1 MPTDKLFSCDVAC
14 LGILV
19 ADAVGVPIDA
29 LPPRGTLAL
38 LDRVELHTGG
48 NGANTSAALAKLGV
62 SVSLLGKVGRD
73 NLGDFV
79 IGSLARH
86 GVHVGGVLQD
96 NSAPTAATM
105 VIVHSDAERSFL
117 HAIGANTAFGEA
129 DVDWD
134 KTNGA
139 SIFHI
144 AGPQLMPQLEG
155 DPLARICREAKRRG
169 MTTVLDTV
177 MNPRSQGWEG
187 IAPCLPYLD
196 WFVPS
201 LDEAVAL
208 LETEQGDL
216 WEVLEKRGVQN
227 VAVKCAK
234 EGCWIKA
241 KNRTPLHV
249 PAFPVDAMDSLG
261 AGDCWA
267 AGFVTGLLRG
277 WPLDKIGQFA
287 NAVGACSV
295 QALGATT
302 GVLPEAETWAWVAAQ
317 AKDGGNNGKTV

>member
-1 MPTDKLFSCDVAC
+1 MPTDKLFSCEVAC

-96 NSAPTAATM
+96 DSAPTAATM

-117 HAIGANTAFGEA
+117 HAIGANAAFEEA
-129 DVDWD
+129 DVNWD
-134 KTNGA
+134 KTTGA
-139 SIFHI
+139 AIFHV
-144 AGPQLMPQLEG
+144 AGPQLMPKLEG
-155 DPLARICREAKRRG
+155 DALARVCQEAKRRG

-208 LETEQGDL
+208 LEVAAL
-216 WEVLEKRGVQN
+216 PEVWNELEKRGVQN
-227 VAVKCAK
+227 VAVKCGK
-234 EGCWIKA
+234 EGCYIKA
-241 KNRTPLHV
+241 KNQTPLHV
-249 PAFPVDAMDSLG
+249 PAFDVEAIDSLG

-277 WPLDKIGQFA
+277 WPLDEIGRFA

-302 GVLPEAETWAWVAAQ
+302 GVLPEAETRTV
-317 AKDGGNNGKTV
+317 GGGTGKRGGK